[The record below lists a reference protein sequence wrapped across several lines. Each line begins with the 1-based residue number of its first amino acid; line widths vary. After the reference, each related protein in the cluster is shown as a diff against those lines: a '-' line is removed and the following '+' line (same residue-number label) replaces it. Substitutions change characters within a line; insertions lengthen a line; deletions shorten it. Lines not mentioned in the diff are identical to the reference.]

1 MTQRYQGA
9 AASVPLLSLIEA
21 IDFAGIEET
30 LRLGASETGDGGGLW
45 IVYLIS
51 GRAICDTSASRFS
64 LRRGEA
70 ACLPADGS
78 AALQSAGDAAPAG
91 YALLCRFTSGES
103 AADDGIRFEAVDDWK
118 EESRAA
124 HSLPSA
130 LLERPLPL
138 RPIGRWEGLLRD
150 LWSTAPAPSAPAAL
164 ARFAPAP
171 AAATPA
177 PLARFA
183 PAPAAATPALA
194 RFVPAPYSS
203 APPASALSA
212 STSPVSASSASPP
225 ARERLRRFLLLQQL
239 LYALLEQE
247 AETEPETEG
256 ARRDDA
262 EAERIGS
269 LQAVERSIASL
280 HERYTESITVI
291 ELARRA
297 SLSVR
302 QYTRL
307 FKQLTGVTPGR
318 YISDYR
324 IKRSQEQLLLTD
336 EPLERISRSIGIK
349 DVHYFN
355 RLFKQRTGT
364 TPKGYVRARGSASRI
379 VTMHY
384 VGEILALGLRPLG
397 ALDRTL
403 EQCRGPIE
411 GIVSIGGDKVE
422 LDRLA
427 ALQPELIL
435 ASDFMSREELQA
447 MSRLAPVIVVPWDER
462 PEERLQQIGRI
473 LGREREAGEWID
485 SYTRRK
491 QAAARRSASL
501 LPPGGATAAVLRIDE
516 GKVWVHASRFFPT
529 FYEVICFRPSL
540 LMEQE
545 LELSAET
552 RRVAVT
558 GEELERAA
566 ADRLYIIV
574 NPDASFGG
582 WLDALRASPSWTR
595 LEEAAKG
602 GVYYLRMQGIAY
614 DACTLQWQLD
624 QIDELLGPP
633 EACSDSV
640 WLCEAP
646 S

>member
-1 MTQRYQGA
+1 M
-9 AASVPLLSLIEA
+9 
-21 IDFAGIEET
+21 
-30 LRLGASETGDGGGLW
+30 
-45 IVYLIS
+45 
-51 GRAICDTSASRFS
+51 
-64 LRRGEA
+64 
-70 ACLPADGS
+70 
-78 AALQSAGDAAPAG
+78 
-91 YALLCRFTSGES
+91 
-103 AADDGIRFEAVDDWK
+103 
-118 EESRAA
+118 
-124 HSLPSA
+124 
-130 LLERPLPL
+130 LERPLPL
-138 RPIGRWEGLLRD
+138 RPIGRWEGLLCD
-150 LWSTAPAPSAPAAL
+150 LWATAPVPSATTAVSAPSA
-164 ARFAPAP
+164 
-171 AAATPA
+171 
-177 PLARFA
+177 
-183 PAPAAATPALA
+183 
-194 RFVPAPYSS
+194 SI
-203 APPASALSA
+203 
-212 STSPVSASSASPP
+212 P

-247 AETEPETEG
+247 PETEPETEG
-256 ARRDDA
+256 SRRDDA
-262 EAERIGS
+262 ESDRIDS
-269 LQAVERSIASL
+269 LQAVERSIAAL
-280 HERYTESITVI
+280 HERYTESNTVI

-355 RLFKQRTGT
+355 RVFKQRTGT

-411 GIVSIGGDKVE
+411 GIVSIGGDTVE

-462 PEERLQQIGRI
+462 PEARMQRIGRI
-473 LGREREAGEWID
+473 LGREREAGSWID

-491 QAAARRSASL
+491 QEAARLSASL

-516 GKVWVHASRFFPT
+516 GQLWVHASRFFPT
-529 FYEVICFRPSL
+529 FYEVIGFRPSL

-545 LELSAET
+545 LEGSAET

-558 GEELERAA
+558 AEELERAA

-574 NPDASFGG
+574 NPDPSFGG

-614 DACTLQWQLD
+614 DAFTLLWQLD
-624 QIDELLGPP
+624 RIDELLGPP
-633 EACSDSV
+633 EARSDSV